1 MVASLLPGVSIRER
15 RAWLRVSALRYNNL
29 GPIAL
34 RPNDLHHD
42 NGDSNLPA
50 TMASL
55 LPDDLLHMICH
66 QLWEQRDFDT
76 LYHCA
81 RAGKQLAVPALASIY
96 RYTRPCSRTRIRD

>member
-1 MVASLLPGVSIRER
+1 
-15 RAWLRVSALRYNNL
+15 
-29 GPIAL
+29 
-34 RPNDLHHD
+34 
-42 NGDSNLPA
+42 
-50 TMASL
+50 MAAL

-96 RYTRPCSRTRIRD
+96 RYNGLALAQKPDVDADVLQYAQRGPRY

>member
-1 MVASLLPGVSIRER
+1 
-15 RAWLRVSALRYNNL
+15 
-29 GPIAL
+29 
-34 RPNDLHHD
+34 
-42 NGDSNLPA
+42 
-50 TMASL
+50 MAAL

-96 RYTRPCSRTRIRD
+96 RYASAFSRVHEQETLC